1 MRTHTTLSI
10 IGAAAA
16 LGGIATSGAA
26 ASTSASTPAVN
37 ARHAEGRIIAVNR
50 PAHTFT
56 VRDAQR
62 GTLKVRVTS
71 RTKFDRI
78 AGFSALR
85 TSERV
90 DVRATRSNGSWNATK
105 VEPAGAGGQH
115 NGADDPA
122 GHERHN
128 GADDPAGHVRH
139 NGADDPAGHR

>member
-62 GTLKVRVTS
+62 GTLKVTVTS

-90 DVRATRSNGSWNATK
+90 DVRATRSNGAWNATK
-105 VEPAGAGGQH
+105 VEPAGAAGQH

-128 GADDPAGHVRH
+128 GADDLAGHVRH

>member
-1 MRTHTTLSI
+1 MRTQATLSI

-16 LGGIATSGAA
+16 LGGIAATGAA
-26 ASTSASTPAVN
+26 ASTSASTAAVN
-37 ARHAEGRIIAVNR
+37 ARHAEGRIIAVDR

-62 GTLKVRVTS
+62 GTLTVRVTS

-78 AGFSALR
+78 AGFSSLH

-90 DVRATRSNGSWNATK
+90 DVRAAGSNGSWNATK
-105 VEPAGAGGQH
+105 VEPAGAAGRH

-128 GADDPAGHVRH
+128 GADDPAGHERH

>member
-1 MRTHTTLSI
+1 MRTQATLSI

-16 LGGIATSGAA
+16 TGAE
-26 ASTSASTPAVN
+26 ASTSASTAAVN
-37 ARHAEGRIIAVNR
+37 TPHAEGRIIAVNR

-62 GTLKVRVTS
+62 GTLKVTVTP

-90 DVRATRSNGSWNATK
+90 DVRATASNGSWSATN
-105 VEPAGAGGQH
+105 VEPAGAAGRH

-128 GADDPAGHVRH
+128 GADDPVGHERH